1 MRKINKKFFKQ
12 FLKSIKNEE
21 WQTFSK
27 REKIAEFTY
36 TMQERPYLK

>member
-1 MRKINKKFFKQ
+1 MRKINKKFLKQ
-12 FLKSIKNEE
+12 SLKSIKNEE

-27 REKIAEFTY
+27 REKKAEFIH